1 MFLNENESEEVPV
14 SKTKPKAICFIGP
27 SGAGK
32 SDQSKRLVQFLL
44 NYIHLPVIRIES
56 GEILREIAAEPRNR
70 YYESV
75 NKVLSAGK
83 FMPPRTMIA
92 ILEHRLEAYEGIP
105 VVFMFDGSPRTKREW
120 RWLRKRFD
128 ILAIW
133 LIASQENIIGRL
145 LERGR
150 KDDTPELI
158 RSRVEEFNKFSGSA
172 LSEIQDNAKTYF
184 LQSDPQSKAATFM
197 MMLPKVMEFLGRTK
211 LKVYLAHKYTDHS
224 KRRERQN
231 AVNASYVSEL
241 LRTWGYM
248 VFNPLG
254 NSHPW
259 FRENAENQ
267 SEEAPRV
274 ARLPKRDAESYYA
287 EDNEFLKVCDIV
299 AVASA
304 FGESRGVQAEIA
316 LAKKLN
322 KPVYFIQDVG
332 ED

>member
-1 MFLNENESEEVPV
+1 MFTNENESEEVPV

-32 SDQSKRLVQFLL
+32 GVQSEKLLQFLSF
-44 NYIHLPVIRIES
+44 YAHVPTVRIQS
-56 GEILREIAAEPRNR
+56 GEILRKIAAEPGNR

-75 NKVLSAGK
+75 DIALSAGRFVSPK
-83 FMPPRTMIA
+83 LMIA
-92 ILEHRLEAYEGIP
+92 ILGHEIQRYEGLP
-105 VVFMFDGSPRTKREW
+105 AVFVFDGSPRTKREW

-133 LIASQENIIGRL
+133 LIASRESITRRL

-158 RSRVEEFNKFSGSA
+158 ESRIEEFNKFSGSA
-172 LSEIQDNAKTYF
+172 LSEIQENAKTFF
-184 LQSDPQSKAATFM
+184 LQSDSQSKAATFM
-197 MMLPKVMEFLGRTK
+197 MILPKVMEFLGRTK
-211 LKVYLAHKYTDHS
+211 LKMYLAHKYTDHS
-224 KRRERQN
+224 KGQESQN
-231 AVNASYVSEL
+231 AINASYVSEL

-259 FRENAENQ
+259 FRKNVEHE
-267 SEEAPRV
+267 SEEPRV
-274 ARLPKRDAESYYA
+274 ARLSRRYAESYYE
-287 EDNEFLKVCDIV
+287 EDNEFLAFCDIV
-299 AVASA
+299 AVASD
-304 FGESRGVQAEIA
+304 FGESKGVQAEIA
-316 LAKKLN
+316 LGKGLH

-332 ED
+332 KD